1 MTTQEFEYKGMHCK
15 KWLSDNE
22 KAKIQIIHGL
32 GEMSEYYEQFA
43 EYITAK
49 GVSVYLCEYREHGR
63 TALPAD
69 IDNIVQ
75 TAAKE
80 CGDFSS
86 YVHSESD
93 TPLFLLG
100 HSLGA
105 QMAQYVICHCDSS
118 LYSGVILTGCPYI
131 HDTKALLSDIEAEIS
146 EKGADAPSMDVFLKL
161 FGKVAEPFP
170 EKCTVSWVTSD
181 LERALYYETLP
192 YTNKMYKASKERC
205 CNHFGE

>member
-1 MTTQEFEYKGMHCK
+1 MTAQEFEYKGMHCK

-86 YVHSESD
+86 YVHSESE

-146 EKGADAPSMDVFLKL
+146 EKGADAPGRCPQPHRYAQRLQIRIPVSLRY
-161 FGKVAEPFP
+161 G
-170 EKCTVSWVTSD
+170 TVQRGTARIQGCRKQPLRSLSSD
-181 LERALYYETLP
+181 LTGRI
-192 YTNKMYKASKERC
+192 
-205 CNHFGE
+205 

>member
-80 CGDFSS
+80 W
-86 YVHSESD
+86 
-93 TPLFLLG
+93 
-100 HSLGA
+100 
-105 QMAQYVICHCDSS
+105 QVI
-118 LYSGVILTGCPYI
+118 
-131 HDTKALLSDIEAEIS
+131 
-146 EKGADAPSMDVFLKL
+146 F
-161 FGKVAEPFP
+161 
-170 EKCTVSWVTSD
+170 
-181 LERALYYETLP
+181 
-192 YTNKMYKASKERC
+192 
-205 CNHFGE
+205 

>member
-1 MTTQEFEYKGMHCK
+1 MTTQEFKYKGMHCK

-22 KAKIQIIHGL
+22 RAKIQIIHGL

-105 QMAQYVICHCDSS
+105 QMAQSVSYTH
-118 LYSGVILTGCPYI
+118 LTLP
-131 HDTKALLSDIEAEIS
+131 TKA
-146 EKGADAPSMDVFLKL
+146 
-161 FGKVAEPFP
+161 
-170 EKCTVSWVTSD
+170 
-181 LERALYYETLP
+181 
-192 YTNKMYKASKERC
+192 
-205 CNHFGE
+205 

>member
-1 MTTQEFEYKGMHCK
+1 MHCK

-86 YVHSESD
+86 YVHSESE

-131 HDTKALLSDIEAEIS
+131 HDTKALLSDIEAENFRKRRRCS
-146 EKGADAPSMDVFLKL
+146 EYGRIPEAVRKGCGAFS
-161 FGKVAEPFP
+161 GKMHGILGDIRP
-170 EKCTVSWVTSD
+170 
-181 LERALYYETLP
+181 
-192 YTNKMYKASKERC
+192 
-205 CNHFGE
+205 

>member
-1 MTTQEFEYKGMHCK
+1 MTAQEFEYKGMHCK

-22 KAKIQIIHGL
+22 RAKIQIIHGL

-131 HDTKALLSDIEAEIS
+131 HDTKVLLSDIEAEIT
-146 EKGADAPSMDVFLKL
+146 EKGADARVWTYF
-161 FGKVAEPFP
+161 
-170 EKCTVSWVTSD
+170 
-181 LERALYYETLP
+181 
-192 YTNKMYKASKERC
+192 
-205 CNHFGE
+205 

>member
-49 GVSVYLCEYREHGR
+49 RVSVYLCEYREHGR
-63 TALPAD
+63 TALPAN

-80 CGDFSS
+80 CGDFSL
-86 YVHSESD
+86 YIHSESD

-118 LYSGVILTGCPYI
+118 LYSGVILTGCPYNMI
-131 HDTKALLSDIEAEIS
+131 RKRFCRT
-146 EKGADAPSMDVFLKL
+146 
-161 FGKVAEPFP
+161 
-170 EKCTVSWVTSD
+170 
-181 LERALYYETLP
+181 
-192 YTNKMYKASKERC
+192 
-205 CNHFGE
+205 